1 LGIKALNKLID
12 TLRGENGCPWDKKQT
27 PRSMSVYLVE
37 EIYELLEA
45 IESGNTD
52 DICEELGDVLFHIL
66 FIAKLFQEMGSFN
79 IEDAASV
86 NKEKMIR
93 RHPHVFGDSK
103 VSRSDDLRKQWHR
116 IKMNEK
122 THSGNKSILDSIP
135 SGLPA
140 LRRAYRISERAARVG
155 FDWDNISDVMQKVEE
170 ECSELKTEL
179 NESSENQE
187 SLAIEIGDV
196 MFTLVNVARF
206 AHIHPEN
213 ALTDSIKKFESR
225 FKYMEKIILKSG
237 RKIESVSQGEMNELW
252 EEAKRKGSGSATK

>member
-1 LGIKALNKLID
+1 MGINALNKLID
-12 TLRGENGCPWDKKQT
+12 ALRGENGCPWDKKQT

-86 NKEKMIR
+86 TKEKMIR
-93 RHPHVFGDSK
+93 RHPHVFGNSK
-103 VSRSDDLRKQWHR
+103 ARRSDDLRKQWHC

-122 THSGNKSILDSIP
+122 TRSVNKSILDSVP

-170 ECSELKTEL
+170 EWSELKTEL
-179 NESSENQE
+179 NKSSENQA
-187 SLAIEIGDV
+187 SLALEFGDV
-196 MFTLVNVARF
+196 IFTLINVARF
-206 AHIHPEN
+206 TRIYPEN
-213 ALTDSIKKFESR
+213 ALMDAIKKFENR
-225 FKYMEKIILKSG
+225 FKHMEKIILKSG
-237 RKIESVSQGEMNELW
+237 RKIESVSQDEMNRLW
-252 EEAKRKGSGSATK
+252 EEAKRKVKI

>member
-1 LGIKALNKLID
+1 LGINALNKLID
-12 TLRGENGCPWDKKQT
+12 ALRGENGCPWDKKQT

-37 EIYELLEA
+37 EMYELLEA
-45 IESGNTD
+45 IESENTD

-86 NKEKMIR
+86 TKEKMIH
-93 RHPHVFGDSK
+93 RHPHVFGNSK
-103 VSRSDDLRKQWHR
+103 VSCSDELRKQWHC

-122 THSGNKSILDSIP
+122 TQSATNSIFDSVP

-140 LRRAYRISERAARVG
+140 MRRAHRISERAARVG

-170 ECSELKTEL
+170 EWSELKTEL
-179 NESSENQE
+179 NKSSEDQA
-187 SLAIEIGDV
+187 SLALEFGDV
-196 MFTLVNVARF
+196 IFTLVNVARF
-206 AHIHPEN
+206 ARIYPEN
-213 ALTDSIKKFESR
+213 ALTDSIKKFENR

-237 RKIESVSQGEMNELW
+237 RKVESVSQGEKNELW
-252 EEAKRKGSGSATK
+252 EEAKRKVKI

>member
-1 LGIKALNKLID
+1 MGINALNKLID
-12 TLRGENGCPWDKKQT
+12 ALRGENGCPWDKKQT

-37 EIYELLEA
+37 EMYELLEA

-86 NKEKMIR
+86 TKEKMVR
-93 RHPHVFGDSK
+93 RHPHVFGNNK
-103 VSRSDDLRKQWHR
+103 VSSSDELRKQWHC

-122 THSGNKSILDSIP
+122 TQSVTNSIFDSVP

-140 LRRAYRISERAARVG
+140 MRRAYRISERAARVG

-170 ECSELKTEL
+170 EWSELKTEL
-179 NESSENQE
+179 NKSSEDQA
-187 SLAIEIGDV
+187 SLALEFGDV
-196 MFTLVNVARF
+196 IFTLVNVARF
-206 AHIHPEN
+206 ARIYPEN
-213 ALTDSIKKFESR
+213 ALTDSIKKFENR

-237 RKIESVSQGEMNELW
+237 RKMESVSQDEMNRLW
-252 EEAKRKGSGSATK
+252 EEAKTKAN

>member
-1 LGIKALNKLID
+1 MGINALNKLID
-12 TLRGENGCPWDKKQT
+12 VLRGENGCPWDKKQT

-93 RHPHVFGDSK
+93 RHPHVFGNSK
-103 VSRSDDLRKQWHR
+103 SSSSDDLRKQWHQ

-140 LRRAYRISERAARVG
+140 LRRAYKISERAARVG

-179 NESSENQE
+179 NEPGENQE
-187 SLAIEIGDV
+187 SLAIEIGDAI
-196 MFTLVNVARF
+196 FSLVNVARF
-206 AHIHPEN
+206 VRIHPEN
-213 ALTDSIKKFESR
+213 ALTDSIKKFENR
-225 FKYMEKIILKSG
+225 FKYIEKVILKSG

-252 EEAKRKGSGSATK
+252 EKAKKKCKTI